1 MRGLE
6 EIKRSKFRI
15 QDAHFSSVYYEKR
28 DIDRPTLQELAT
40 CSFIN
45 HRRNVIF
52 QSFTGSGKTFLAC
65 ILGRE
70 ACKKEIRTR
79 YTKRRTRIRYLKT
92 RPSVNGDL
100 KARNNHLDLNI
111 LKCIKIL
118 EKCI

>member
-52 QSFTGSGKTFLAC
+52 QGFTGSGKTFLAC
-65 ILGRE
+65 ALGRE

-79 YTKRRTRIRYLKT
+79 YIRLPDLLIERDEATLKSKGVTNLITKFSNYGLLII
-92 RPSVNGDL
+92 D
-100 KARNNHLDLNI
+100 
-111 LKCIKIL
+111 
-118 EKCI
+118 E

>member
-28 DIDRPTLQELAT
+28 DIDCPTLQELAT

-79 YTKRRTRIRYLKT
+79 YIRLPDLLIERDEATLKSKGVTNLITKFSNYGLLII
-92 RPSVNGDL
+92 D
-100 KARNNHLDLNI
+100 
-111 LKCIKIL
+111 
-118 EKCI
+118 E